1 MLQKFQNCSFFQVV
15 LLFFVN
21 VKEDT
26 VMTSVQQSTSKSII
40 FRFLVLR
47 SVCWIINK
55 VMCLSAF
62 TLFSSCQ
69 LIIELAIVMFLVLGF
84 GAVGGSLCV
93 SYLREKQVQ
102 CQLFLIFHNFKQ
114 TVVSY
119 CRQAACGGCVS
130 ASESSSSNTSSDL
143 VKMDG

>member
-1 MLQKFQNCSFFQVV
+1 
-15 LLFFVN
+15 
-21 VKEDT
+21 
-26 VMTSVQQSTSKSII
+26 MTSVVVNFKEHNFS
-40 FRFLVLR
+40 FLVLR

-93 SYLREKQVQ
+93 
-102 CQLFLIFHNFKQ
+102 CH

-119 CRQAACGGCVS
+119 CR
-130 ASESSSSNTSSDL
+130 
-143 VKMDG
+143 